1 MFVIDLFLFSSL
13 FRFNIDLI
21 LRDSEHD
28 IKPLWLPPYHCH
40 FNPIELVWGIVK
52 AHFEANVGRCGDS
65 EEAMMRVWEEA
76 LDSITPS
83 VWANCVRHT
92 DDLIEACF
100 KSECQFETPDQTDYS
115 QFKISLGD
123 DDFGIEDD
131 EESEPEVPSPDTTE
145 NKTKRSLPFAAGL
158 PTSQSV
164 SITYSL
170 SLTAGIALCIDSSF
184 SFVTKYIGPK

>member
-21 LRDSEHD
+21 LRNLEYD

-52 AHFEANVGRCGDS
+52 AYFEANVGRCGDS

-83 VWANCVRHT
+83 IWANCVRHT
-92 DDLIEACF
+92 DELIEACF
-100 KSECQFETPDQTDYS
+100 KSECQFESPDQTDYS
-115 QFKISLGD
+115 QFKISLGE

-131 EESEPEVPSPDTTE
+131 EESDEPEVHIPDTTA
-145 NKTKRSLPFAAGL
+145 TKRSLPFSAGL
-158 PTSQSV
+158 PTS
-164 SITYSL
+164 
-170 SLTAGIALCIDSSF
+170 
-184 SFVTKYIGPK
+184 